1 MSKKII
7 SLIQINEG
15 GKNPKTNLFEKPLWE
30 LSFADDEKRIL
41 KNLIKIQKRTED
53 QQYDF
58 YRFKYNEKM
67 SSEDAKRKASIDPKV
82 TEQDDVIEQTEA
94 IVDKHYALM
103 QGLIWTKD
111 LTLDSAAT
119 KRKEMEFVKIET

>member
-1 MSKKII
+1 M
-7 SLIQINEG
+7 N
-15 GKNPKTNLFEKPLWE
+15 KNDPNYLSHEYYKNLV
-30 LSFADDEKRIL
+30 AYQDAKRIL

-82 TEQDDVIEQTEA
+82 TEQDDIIEQTEA